1 MAVFR
6 RVPETGILSIMTGD
20 QVPGSILTEEWP
32 RRSWV
37 AEYGAVMKYIIETV
51 TSVTTGRQT

>member
-1 MAVFR
+1 
-6 RVPETGILSIMTGD
+6 MTGD